1 MRIRQWFVRPAKK
14 HENTTQ
20 GANIRYENC
29 PKVFG
34 NWMKATKR
42 WSGSFL
48 NVNELRGH
56 WVMQK
61 NDFSELKEKVSTVF
75 FWNL

>member
-1 MRIRQWFVRPAKK
+1 MTLMFMRIRQWFVRPAKK

-42 WSGSFL
+42 
-48 NVNELRGH
+48 
-56 WVMQK
+56 
-61 NDFSELKEKVSTVF
+61 
-75 FWNL
+75 